1 MFANDRNSGFVR
13 APRLQNTRHIHQGGD
28 DLASPCLTYKL
39 PPNRSDDTSVPS
51 TLSTSFWLRVRL
63 KAASHPTPGS
73 FITWRITWHQQ
84 LLLST
89 LFASLHKR
97 FIISSEIEIGTVIQL
112 FTVSASRVD
121 LRLYAASACRAL
133 SANTAHSTQR
143 GSDQVVN
150 SALEQIGNC
159 SFGSPSSPPQ
169 LFSPCF
175 FPPSNLLH
183 S

>member
-1 MFANDRNSGFVR
+1 MLANDRNSGFVR
-13 APRLQNTRHIHQGGD
+13 TPRLQNTGHIHQGGD

-73 FITWRITWHQQ
+73 FITRRITWHQQ

-89 LFASLHKR
+89 LFASIHKR

-159 SFGSPSSPPQ
+159 SFGSPSSPP
-169 LFSPCF
+169 
-175 FPPSNLLH
+175 
-183 S
+183 